1 MNDDIE
7 TIDLANDMTSGVMNA
22 EDSEAEQSAVAQ
34 QGDWKVE
41 TLTIADCGP
50 LYEKLKPRL
59 ASGDTVV
66 LNISCCEEIDTAGLQ
81 FLAAIQND
89 PEVSLRIRWSKP
101 SELVSMRA
109 SRLGLTSWIEAGA
122 VEV

>member
-7 TIDLANDMTSGVMNA
+7 TMDELEANGVSAGNSV
-22 EDSEAEQSAVAQ
+22 SEQAAVAQ
-34 QGDWKVE
+34 QSDWNVE

-59 ASGDTVV
+59 AEGETVV
-66 LNISCCEEIDTAGLQ
+66 LNISHCEEIDTAGLQ

-101 SELVSMRA
+101 SEMVAMRA

>member
-1 MNDDIE
+1 MNDEFQSMDE
-7 TIDLANDMTSGVMNA
+7 MEASAMTQGSV
-22 EDSEAEQSAVAQ
+22 EAGQVAVAQ
-34 QGDWKVE
+34 QGGWTVE

-59 ASGDTVV
+59 ADGDTVV
-66 LNISCCEEIDTAGLQ
+66 LDISRCEEIDTAGLQ

-101 SELVSMRA
+101 SELVAMRA

-122 VEV
+122 MEV

>member
-1 MNDDIE
+1 MNDEIQTMDE
-7 TIDLANDMTSGVMNA
+7 LEANAMASGQTFT
-22 EDSEAEQSAVAQ
+22 EQADVAK
-34 QGDWKVE
+34 QGDWNVE

-59 ASGDTVV
+59 AGGDTVV
-66 LNISCCEEIDTAGLQ
+66 LDISHCEEIDTAGLQ

-101 SELVSMRA
+101 SELVAMRA

>member
-1 MNDDIE
+1 MNDDIQTMDE
-7 TIDLANDMTSGVMNA
+7 LEANALAHGSSDDGQA
-22 EDSEAEQSAVAQ
+22 AVAQ
-34 QGDWKVE
+34 QGGWKVE

-59 ASGDTVV
+59 ADGDAVV
-66 LNISCCEEIDTAGLQ
+66 LDISHCEEIDTAGLQ

-101 SELVSMRA
+101 SELVAMRA

>member
-1 MNDDIE
+1 MNDEFQSMDE
-7 TIDLANDMTSGVMNA
+7 MEANTLTQGSTDAGQV
-22 EDSEAEQSAVAQ
+22 AVAPL
-34 QGDWKVE
+34 GGWAVE

-50 LYEKLKPRL
+50 LYEKLKPCL
-59 ASGDTVV
+59 AGGDTVV
-66 LNISCCEEIDTAGLQ
+66 LDISQCQEIDTAGLQ

-101 SELVSMRA
+101 SELVAMRA

-122 VEV
+122 MEV